1 MAGGNRMAAK
11 FDEETIERFR
21 KLPAAE
27 VLDRAKDAVYMT
39 GPVSSEDF
47 RDVYRQLVEEGILT
61 WSQVE
66 QFDR

>member
-1 MAGGNRMAAK
+1 MVAK

-21 KLPAAE
+21 ELPVAE

>member
-1 MAGGNRMAAK
+1 MAAK

-21 KLPAAE
+21 KLPVAE

>member
-1 MAGGNRMAAK
+1 
-11 FDEETIERFR
+11 
-21 KLPAAE
+21 
-27 VLDRAKDAVYMT
+27 
-39 GPVSSEDF
+39 VSSEDF